1 MDNTESE
8 PSSSTRNTFT
18 SLEERQIERAMGID
32 DDYFYPGEEDTD
44 DNDILS
50 SESDSDDEVDLPR
63 GRNIE
68 IDDQLVELKEELA
81 ETDTRLLVSTALF
94 SRIREDIFEINGN
107 ISRKKINVFKREC

>member
-18 SLEERQIERAMGID
+18 SLEERQIERAMGLD

-68 IDDQLVELKEELA
+68 INDQLVELKEELA
-81 ETDTRLLVSTALF
+81 ETDTRFDNYQDDVQAIEIDDS
-94 SRIREDIFEINGN
+94 IIQGIFLN
-107 ISRKKINVFKREC
+107 

>member
-68 IDDQLVELKEELA
+68 IEESRW
-81 ETDTRLLVSTALF
+81 TILVSIF

-107 ISRKKINVFKREC
+107 ISRKKINVVKREC